1 MLMSMSNAPYT
12 VSVVVDRDCG
22 PCIRELLKTGPV
34 WVIDSETNLA
44 SAQEIWAAFPD
55 RDHLDGVTVF
65 QAKGDQPPTQ
75 ILIDQMDTIDM
86 HHGVYS
92 ADPAYT
98 VVRVIG
104 TELVPEIR

>member
-1 MLMSMSNAPYT
+1 MLISMSNTPFT

-22 PCIRELLKTGPV
+22 PCIRELLEIGPV
-34 WVIDSETNLA
+34 WVIDSETNRE

-65 QAKGDQPPTQ
+65 NAEGDQPPAQ

-104 TELVPEIR
+104 TELGTE